1 MAGSSFVFDQ
11 PDVLLK
17 ADLSLAKKL
26 IDFTD
31 IQDDG
36 YIRGVLTSDS
46 EGGCSGPSLQPSPY
60 CIWIYG
66 GDPLPDLDSPSFA
79 FDFHNKFKKAKIVA
93 IEKLPGK
100 DYSFNFD
107 SREVV
112 DKLSFNSQG
121 ISAGDVA
128 STFWISRS
136 KSLKYIGGDAN
147 NTVLIGSSSQPLI
160 DNAKTKTIDLEFGN
174 GDNNLQFDTF
184 QGPNKKLTKLT
195 AVFGAGD
202 DLIDFNSGYVD
213 PVFFSKKISIQT
225 GTGDDKINQFQNGGL
240 LAGKKINIDLGDGAD
255 GMNFGIA
262 AHVAAKVKSVKINFG
277 KDDDRDFVRIYVPK
291 SFDQSLIT
299 FKNERDEDS
308 VDIWMW
314 GQDDPRGQT
323 FA

>member
-11 PDVLLK
+11 PDVLLT

-60 CIWIYG
+60 CTAIWG
-66 GDPLPDLDSPSFA
+66 GYPANPTFV
-79 FDFHNKFKKAKIVA
+79 FNFHNKFKKAKIVA

-100 DYSFNFD
+100 DYIFDFD
-107 SREVV
+107 SREVIN
-112 DKLSFNSQG
+112 KFSFDSQA

-136 KSLKYIGGDAN
+136 KSLKYIGGNAN
-147 NTVLIGSSSQPLI
+147 NTVLIGSSSRPLI

-184 QGPNKKLTKLT
+184 QGPNKKLTQLT

-213 PVFFSKKISIQT
+213 PVFFSKKISIQA
-225 GTGDDKINQFQNGGL
+225 GAGDDKINQFHGGGL

-255 GMNFGIA
+255 GMSFGVA
-262 AHVAAKVKSVKINFG
+262 AHVASKVKSVKINLG
-277 KDDDRDFVRIYVPK
+277 KDDDRDFVRIYVPR